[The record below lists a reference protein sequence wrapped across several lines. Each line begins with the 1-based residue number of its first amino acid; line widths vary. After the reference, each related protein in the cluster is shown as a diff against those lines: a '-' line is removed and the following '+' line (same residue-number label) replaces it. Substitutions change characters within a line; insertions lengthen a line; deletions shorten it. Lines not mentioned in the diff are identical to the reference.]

1 MSIKKFTPPINQKLG
16 LRIGISESNPRF
28 QKHSKTV
35 QNQDIYSAS
44 ITNES
49 SLIGDAMDDY
59 TINPLTL

>member
-28 QKHSKTV
+28 QQHSKTV

-44 ITNES
+44 IIDEP
-49 SLIGDAMDDY
+49 SLVGDAMDDY
-59 TINPLTL
+59 TINFLKI